1 MDRTYDQASKYVWI
15 NWVETNKEARII
27 KNTTSEIKFKIT
39 MLSQVGATVKVN
51 NYL

>member
-1 MDRTYDQASKYVWI
+1 MDRTDDQVSKYVWI
-15 NWVETNKEARII
+15 NWVETNKEARIT
-27 KNTTSEIKFKIT
+27 KNTTSETKFKIT